1 MKSINETILTKI
13 KKKKILIIS
22 SEENS
27 KNMLQLR
34 IASHYNNFVIKKVND
49 KEELNF
55 DYQYTNKNF
64 NLKCVEST
72 GYEMNSHVINLAEVS
87 KADGII
93 FIFTK
98 FSYDSLKYISDFI
111 KNYHRA
117 IGNKFCPSTFVQNET
132 IYNNTYFSDA
142 VTKNEIQELTM
153 DASFPLIKVKKDF
166 DKKECNKIFNS
177 ILKEIKKEKN
187 DDFPYSLA
195 YQEQLKINYCI
206 RNNKIFSFLNVL
218 IFFLV
223 MFFTFLDTLFILNTQ
238 DFQNETRKVDD
249 IFLGIR
255 LNINAINFLSAIIFI
270 KYALFDREKYTK
282 IRRLEKFVIII
293 NAISWVVEI
302 VLHLRIRHVKILFNF
317 LIKKILN

>member
-177 ILKEIKKEKN
+177 IIKEIKKEKN

-317 LIKKILN
+317 LKKKF